1 MKILEYILERS
12 AKVKIESITTP
23 PEDPRNIQDCFE
35 RIFEHEVDNTKGI
48 YKLVKMSFEEE
59 DWATWHFMQWFVKEQ
74 TEEETLALNL
84 LDKIKIAGGV
94 NASGEALYNL
104 DKDLQTKSDDAVLAE
119 DKTAL
124 NP

>member
-1 MKILEYILERS
+1 M
-12 AKVKIESITTP
+12 
-23 PEDPRNIQDCFE
+23 
-35 RIFEHEVDNTKGI
+35 
-48 YKLVKMSFEEE
+48 
-59 DWATWHFMQWFVKEQ
+59 Q

-104 DKDLQTKSDDAVLAE
+104 DKDLQTKSDEMVLAE